1 MVTRTG
7 SGDGG
12 QVLRFRNQ
20 NYSTTLEEHAAIN
33 TRVITVELENPPAEV
48 TYSIASGNE
57 AQALYINNNGKL
69 FESGHEKM
77 CLVSYV
83 NNKGADQPAH
93 QHSLISAFVVR
104 CLDV

>member
-1 MVTRTG
+1 MSFRHKYANVLYVGVVEVMVTRTG

-48 TYSIASGNE
+48 TYSIASGNV

-69 FESGHEKM
+69 LSRAMRKCVLCHM
-77 CLVSYV
+77 
-83 NNKGADQPAH
+83 
-93 QHSLISAFVVR
+93 
-104 CLDV
+104 